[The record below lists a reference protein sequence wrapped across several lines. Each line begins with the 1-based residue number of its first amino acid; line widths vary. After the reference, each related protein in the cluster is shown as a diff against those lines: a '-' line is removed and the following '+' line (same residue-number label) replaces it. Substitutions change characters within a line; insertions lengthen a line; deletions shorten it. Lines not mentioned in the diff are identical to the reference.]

1 MYSYTPFSLKE
12 QVFMYN
18 SPVFNAQ
25 AVLFFSAADYAVTCE
40 VAPNLEL
47 ELHTERQ
54 ANGNYTVYPTGTV
67 GAIAAADAILQA
79 QGLDKLRRRT
89 QVSHQSAM
97 ATMAALR
104 ARVSLDSK
112 DGPEYKEFLQAQLDS
127 YASPNPAPEFVKARE
142 DFLHTATI
150 LLTELQPFF
159 PEYTIRKLVNPLTS
173 LALAKQRTG
182 VFVWPDWRS
191 DRYVNLIVSH
201 AWPGDHDLREA
212 IYDWADRIG
221 VRINFG
227 VHF

>member
-1 MYSYTPFSLKE
+1 MYTPPNF
-12 QVFMYN
+12 N
-18 SPVFNAQ
+18 SQ

-40 VAPNLEL
+40 VAPNQEL
-47 ELHTERQ
+47 ELHAVLQ
-54 ANGNYTVYPTGTV
+54 ANGNYAVYPNGGP
-67 GAIAAADAILQA
+67 GAVVAADAILQS
-79 QGLDKLRRRT
+79 QGLDKLRRRS

-97 ATMAALR
+97 QTMAALR
-104 ARVSLDSK
+104 ARVSPNGK
-112 DGPEYKEFLQAQLDS
+112 YGPEYDDFLQAQIDN
-127 YASPNPAPEFVKARE
+127 YTSPKPAPEFVAARN
-142 DFLHTATI
+142 DFLHTGTI
-150 LLTELQPFF
+150 LLNELQPFF
-159 PEYTIRKLVNPLTS
+159 PDYTIRKLVNPLTS

-212 IYDWADRIG
+212 IYSWADRVG